1 MKRYKTKFDAKFLS
15 KNYVDIVLPAGATV
29 ELSEDSDYLLSLGVF
44 EEIKE
49 EIDCKCPCQA
59 CIEDSPHNHATTNG
73 ICPMFCES
81 QEKKE
86 CKHFLPV
93 KTFGLFGKP
102 KYECRYCGLKYDGE
116 KQEADGCNCR
126 KTQPVKPSQWINQR
140 MKELVEYTYKQ
151 SDIRSQD
158 DVDNVRQ
165 WAEDKALLDFL
176 DEHFSK

>member
-81 QEKKE
+81 QGKE
-86 CKHFLPV
+86 DF
-93 KTFGLFGKP
+93 
-102 KYECRYCGLKYDGE
+102 
-116 KQEADGCNCR
+116 KQEILKLQKLSEELRSGKYRIETDCPCE
-126 KTQPVKPSQWINQR
+126 QIKPSQWINNR